1 MKAETSNGTT
11 GSKAE
16 SDSITVNFQ
25 AAIDEAKTIVESVDQ
40 NSAF

>member
-1 MKAETSNGTT
+1 MKAETSNDPT

-25 AAIDEAKTIVESVDQ
+25 SAIDGAKTIVDSVDQ

>member
-1 MKAETSNGTT
+1 MKAETSKGPS

-25 AAIDEAKTIVESVDQ
+25 AAIDGSKTIVESVDQ